1 MKNIE
6 NSECLVGFGKFLKEA
21 RLKRDMYQREVA
33 HLAGIGQ
40 EYYSRIELGKRNVDF
55 ILAVKL
61 CKILRV
67 DINDFIKQHM

>member
-6 NSECLVGFGKFLKEA
+6 NSECLVGFGQFLKEA

-33 HLAGIGQ
+33 QLAGIAQ
-40 EYYSRIELGKRNVDF
+40 EYYSLIERGKRNVDF
-55 ILAVKL
+55 ILAVTL